1 MNWTPISQAKKED
14 QMPEAILGLIV
25 AVILVVGGRSWL
37 KNRTAERLGSA
48 TADEA
53 EERPSGIQ
61 RSPVSEFHV
70 VGSEA
75 RVTFDVPLD
84 NEDDDVL
91 NEILLDE
98 AMEVLRDKKHNLPI
112 GLVHEVVVFA
122 GRGAPREV
130 ARTKLP
136 SPGVLPPPPPVSLLH
151 LGNVSPDPFKAD
163 TAFQPAATY
172 ETKSTVPADELPPIG
187 QELRVPKGLQRGL
200 RAAGVDIDH
209 ASGSEIILGLLKLFG
224 YEIQA
229 SPEPGVFNAIKDGET
244 TLVMVEGYSPG
255 DHPEVDEGRIRA
267 FAGRF
272 TMSGARRAVFV
283 SEKYAPFMIY
293 DLERK
298 EPRLRFITRER
309 LQEFIDSMA
318 IG

>member
-1 MNWTPISQAKKED
+1 MV
-14 QMPEAILGLIV
+14 EAILALIV
-25 AVILVVGGRSWL
+25 VVVLVVVGRSWL
-37 KNRTAERLGSA
+37 KNRTAERLGGGA
-48 TADEA
+48 AVEDDK
-53 EERPSGIQ
+53 ERPREAGQ
-61 RSPVSEFHV
+61 RAPVSEFHV

-84 NEDDDVL
+84 DEDDEVL

-98 AMEVLRDKKHNLPI
+98 AMEVLRDKKHSLPI
-112 GLVHEVVVFA
+112 SDVHEVVVFA
-122 GRGAPREV
+122 GRGAIREV

-151 LGNVSPDPFKAD
+151 LGNVAPDPFKAGAD
-163 TAFQPAATY
+163 SPRAATY
-172 ETKSTVPADELPPIG
+172 ETKSQVPADELPPIG
-187 QELRVPKGLQRGL
+187 QELKIPKGLQRGL
-200 RAAGVDIDH
+200 RAAGVDINR
-209 ASGSEIILGLLKLFG
+209 ANGSEIILGLLKLFG
-224 YEIQA
+224 YHIEA

-244 TLVMVEGYSPG
+244 TLVVVEGYNPG
-255 DHPEVDEGRIRA
+255 DHPEVDEGRVRA

-272 TMSGARRAVFV
+272 TMSGAQRAVFV

-293 DLERK
+293 DIERN

-318 IG
+318 IS

>member
-1 MNWTPISQAKKED
+1 
-14 QMPEAILGLIV
+14 MPEAILALIV
-25 AVILVVGGRSWL
+25 VVVLIVVGRKWL
-37 KNRTAERLGSA
+37 KNRTAEHLAAGSA
-48 TADEA
+48 SGDREGADRSTA
-53 EERPSGIQ
+53 Q
-61 RSPVSEFHV
+61 RAPVSEFHV

-84 NEDDDVL
+84 DEDDEIL
-91 NEILLDE
+91 NELLLDE

-112 GLVHEVVVFA
+112 AGVHEVVVFA
-122 GRGAPREV
+122 GRGSAREV
-130 ARTKLP
+130 ARAKLP

-151 LGNVSPDPFKAD
+151 LGNVAPDPFKAD
-163 TAFQPAATY
+163 SDFQPAATY
-172 ETKSTVPADELPPIG
+172 ETKSQVPADELPPIG
-187 QELRVPKGLQRGL
+187 RELKIPKGLQRGL
-200 RAAGVDIDH
+200 RAAGVDIDM
-209 ASGSEIILGLLKLFG
+209 ASGPEIILGLLKLFG
-224 YEIQA
+224 YQIEA

-244 TLVMVEGYSPG
+244 TLVVVEGYSPG

-293 DLERK
+293 DIERN

-318 IG
+318 IS

>member
-1 MNWTPISQAKKED
+1 MT
-14 QMPEAILGLIV
+14 EAIL
-25 AVILVVGGRSWL
+25 ALVVAILLVVVGRSWL
-37 KNRTAERLGSA
+37 KNRAAEKMGGA
-48 TADEA
+48 TADESP
-53 EERPSGIQ
+53 ERPSGMQ

-70 VGSEA
+70 VGNEA
-75 RVTFDVPLD
+75 RVIFDVPLD
-84 NEDDDVL
+84 DEDDEVL
-91 NEILLDE
+91 NEILVDE
-98 AMEVLRDKKHNLPI
+98 AMEVLRGKKHNLPI
-112 GLVHEVVVFA
+112 GEVHEVVVFA

-130 ARTKLP
+130 ARAKLP

-151 LGNVSPDPFKAD
+151 LGNVTPDPFKAD
-163 TAFQPAATY
+163 SAFQPAATY

-224 YEIQA
+224 YQIEA
-229 SPEPGVFNAIKDGET
+229 SLEPGVFNAIKDGET
-244 TLVMVEGYSPG
+244 TLVLVEGYTPG

-293 DLERK
+293 DLERN

>member
-1 MNWTPISQAKKED
+1 ML
-14 QMPEAILGLIV
+14 EAILALIV
-25 AVILVVGGRSWL
+25 FVVLVVVGRNWL
-37 KNRTAERLGSA
+37 KNRTAEHLGGVDASDEKDAGARSA
-48 TADEA
+48 A
-53 EERPSGIQ
+53 Q
-61 RSPVSEFHV
+61 RAPVSEFHV

-84 NEDDDVL
+84 DEDDEVL

-98 AMEVLRDKKHNLPI
+98 AMEVLRDKKHSLPI
-112 GLVHEVVVFA
+112 ADVHEVVVFA
-122 GRGAPREV
+122 GRGSAREV
-130 ARTKLP
+130 ARAKLP

-151 LGNVSPDPFKAD
+151 LGNVAPDPFKAD
-163 TAFQPAATY
+163 SDFQPAATY
-172 ETKSTVPADELPPIG
+172 ETKSQVPADELPPIG
-187 QELRVPKGLQRGL
+187 KDLKIPKGLQRGL
-200 RAAGVDIDH
+200 RAAGVDIDR
-209 ASGSEIILGLLKLFG
+209 ASGPEIILGLLKLFG
-224 YEIQA
+224 YQIEA

-244 TLVMVEGYSPG
+244 TLVVVEGYSPG

-293 DLERK
+293 DTERN

-318 IG
+318 IS

>member
-1 MNWTPISQAKKED
+1 
-14 QMPEAILGLIV
+14 MPEAILALIV
-25 AVILVVGGRSWL
+25 VVVLVVVGRSWL
-37 KNRTAERLGSA
+37 KKRTAEHLGAGATPDEGEARTRSA
-48 TADEA
+48 
-53 EERPSGIQ
+53 IQ
-61 RSPVSEFHV
+61 RAPVSEFHV

-84 NEDDDVL
+84 DEDDEVL

-98 AMEVLRDKKHNLPI
+98 AMEVLRDKKHKLPI
-112 GLVHEVVVFA
+112 AEVHEVVVFA
-122 GRGAPREV
+122 GRGSSREV
-130 ARTKLP
+130 ARAKLP

-151 LGNVSPDPFKAD
+151 LGNVAPDPFKAD
-163 TAFQPAATY
+163 SDFQPAATY
-172 ETKSTVPADELPPIG
+172 ETKSQVPADELPPIG
-187 QELRVPKGLQRGL
+187 KELKIPKGLQRGL
-200 RAAGVDIDH
+200 RAAGVDIDR
-209 ASGSEIILGLLKLFG
+209 ASGPEIILGLLKLFG
-224 YEIQA
+224 YQIEA
-229 SPEPGVFNAIKDGET
+229 SPEPGVFNAVKDGET
-244 TLVMVEGYSPG
+244 TLVVVEGYSPG

-293 DLERK
+293 DIERN

-318 IG
+318 IS

>member
-1 MNWTPISQAKKED
+1 ML
-14 QMPEAILGLIV
+14 EAILALIV
-25 AVILVVGGRSWL
+25 FVVLVVVGRNWL
-37 KNRTAERLGSA
+37 KNRTAEHLGGVDASDEKDAGARSA
-48 TADEA
+48 A
-53 EERPSGIQ
+53 Q
-61 RSPVSEFHV
+61 RAPVSEFHV

-84 NEDDDVL
+84 DEDDEVL

-98 AMEVLRDKKHNLPI
+98 AMEVLRDKKHSLPI
-112 GLVHEVVVFA
+112 ADVHEVVVFA
-122 GRGAPREV
+122 GRGSAREV
-130 ARTKLP
+130 ARAKLP

-151 LGNVSPDPFKAD
+151 LGNVAPDPFKAD
-163 TAFQPAATY
+163 SDFQPAATY
-172 ETKSTVPADELPPIG
+172 ETKSQVPADELPPIG
-187 QELRVPKGLQRGL
+187 KDLKIPKGLQRGL
-200 RAAGVDIDH
+200 RAAGVDIDR
-209 ASGSEIILGLLKLFG
+209 ASGPEIILGLLKLFG
-224 YEIQA
+224 YQIEA

-244 TLVMVEGYSPG
+244 TLVVVEGYSPG
-255 DHPEVDEGRIRA
+255 DHPEVDEGRVRA

-293 DLERK
+293 DIERN

-318 IG
+318 IS

>member
-1 MNWTPISQAKKED
+1 
-14 QMPEAILGLIV
+14 
-25 AVILVVGGRSWL
+25 
-37 KNRTAERLGSA
+37 
-48 TADEA
+48 
-53 EERPSGIQ
+53 
-61 RSPVSEFHV
+61 
-70 VGSEA
+70 
-75 RVTFDVPLD
+75 
-84 NEDDDVL
+84 
-91 NEILLDE
+91 
-98 AMEVLRDKKHNLPI
+98 
-112 GLVHEVVVFA
+112 
-122 GRGAPREV
+122 
-130 ARTKLP
+130 
-136 SPGVLPPPPPVSLLH
+136 
-151 LGNVSPDPFKAD
+151 
-163 TAFQPAATY
+163 
-172 ETKSTVPADELPPIG
+172 
-187 QELRVPKGLQRGL
+187 VPKGLQRGL

-224 YEIQA
+224 YQIEA

-244 TLVMVEGYSPG
+244 TLVLVEGYTPG

-293 DLERK
+293 DLERN